1 MPRVFRATSFL
12 ALTLCALVAAA
23 CGDDPFAIR
32 APFTTATDSFSIR
45 ALTGTPGNARAL
57 WRIGEFRRYRLDSI
71 GSQFDLGFDI
81 DGTGRILVYPARTI
95 TVPPPGTLAA
105 PPTVALLAGT
115 QRYDSTDRAP
125 ESGYRADT
133 ALVITPGQT
142 VVVRSLS
149 DFCAQQQQQT
159 GGTQLFAKFVV
170 DSINRVTRELFVRS
184 TVQPSCNFRSFAT
197 GTPTF

>member
-12 ALTLCALVAAA
+12 ALTLCALVASG

-32 APFTTATDSFSIR
+32 APLSTATDSFAIR

-57 WRIGEFRRYRLDSI
+57 WRIGDFRRYRIDSI

-81 DGTGRILVYPARTI
+81 DASGRVTVYPARTI

-105 PPTVALLAGT
+105 PPTVALLATAQPYGT
-115 QRYDSTDRAP
+115 ADRAP

-133 ALVITPGQT
+133 ALVVTLGQT
-142 VVVRSLS
+142 VFVRSVS
-149 DFCAQQQQQT
+149 DYCAEQAQRT

-170 DSINRVTRELFVRS
+170 DSINSVTRELFVRS
-184 TVQPSCNFRSFAT
+184 TIQPSCNFRSFAT
-197 GTPTF
+197 GIPTF

>member
-23 CGDDPFAIR
+23 CGGDPFAVR
-32 APFTTATDSFSIR
+32 APFQAATDSFSIR

-57 WRIGEFRRYRLDSI
+57 WRLGEFRRYRLDSI
-71 GSQFDLGFDI
+71 GSQFDVGFDI
-81 DGTGRILVYPARTI
+81 DPTGRVIVYPARTI

-105 PPTVALLAGT
+105 PPSVSLLATT
-115 QRYDSTDRAP
+115 QTYGSADRAP
-125 ESGYRADT
+125 ETGYVVDT
-133 ALVITPGQT
+133 AIVVNKGQT
-142 VVVRSLS
+142 VYVRSAS
-149 DFCAQQQQQT
+149 DFCLAQQS
-159 GGTQLFAKFVV
+159 GGTLLYAKFIV
-170 DSINRVTRELFVRS
+170 DSINRVTRELIVRS